1 MNPLETTS
9 PGPGLPARRHSDE
22 GFELRGTSTPVT
34 ALLRDLFR
42 SWGLLRT
49 LARKDFYVR
58 YRRTSF
64 GVLWAIGLPLVQAVV
79 LGIVFT
85 RIVRIETEG
94 NYGVFVFAGI
104 LPWTFL
110 ASSVIGG
117 STAIV
122 DGAPMATKVYFP
134 RALLPLVIV
143 GANLYGFVA
152 GVAVLVLAALA
163 IGEGI
168 SLDVVLVI
176 PATLLMVLF
185 VSALSLLLAGLH
197 VYFRDLRF
205 IVQAGMLA
213 WLYGTPV
220 IYPLELSSGLLRAAL
235 LANPATGMVTLFHD
249 AVSDSRSPDIGIA
262 LASTLAWTTALVVA
276 ALALHSR
283 RDRVF
288 VDLL

>member
-1 MNPLETTS
+1 M
-9 PGPGLPARRHSDE
+9 
-22 GFELRGTSTPVT
+22 
-34 ALLRDLFR
+34 ALVRDLVR
-42 SWGLLRT
+42 SRDLLRT

-64 GVLWAIGLPLVQAVV
+64 GVLWAIGLPVVQAVV

-85 RIVRIETEG
+85 RVVRIESDG
-94 NYGVFVFAGI
+94 SYGIFVLAGV

-110 ASSVIGG
+110 ATSVGNG

-122 DGAPMATKVYFP
+122 DGTELATKIYFP
-134 RALLPLVIV
+134 RAILPLVII
-143 GANLYGFVA
+143 GSNLYGFVA
-152 GVAVLVLAALA
+152 GVVVLLLAAMV
-163 IGEGI
+163 IGQGI
-168 SLDVVLVI
+168 SLDVWLVL
-176 PATLLMVLF
+176 PATLLMALF
-185 VSALSLLLAGLH
+185 TSALVVLLAGLH

-220 IYPLELSSGLLRAAL
+220 IYPLELTDGLLRAAI
-235 LANPATGMVTLFHD
+235 LANPATGIVSLFHD
-249 AVSDSRSPDIGIA
+249 AVSEAQTPDLAIA
-262 LASTLAWTTALVVA
+262 VGSSLAWTTALLIG
-276 ALALHSR
+276 ALGLHAR

>member
-1 MNPLETTS
+1 M
-9 PGPGLPARRHSDE
+9 PAHSGE
-22 GFELRGTSTPVT
+22 GFELRGSSTPPL
-34 ALLRDLFR
+34 ALVRDLVR
-42 SWGLLRT
+42 SRDLLRT

-79 LGIVFT
+79 LGVVFT
-85 RIVRIETEG
+85 RVVRIESDG
-94 NYGVFVFAGI
+94 SYGIFVLAGV

-110 ASSVIGG
+110 ATSVGNG

-122 DGAPMATKVYFP
+122 DGTELATKIYFP
-134 RALLPLVIV
+134 RAILPLVII
-143 GANLYGFVA
+143 GSNLYGFVA
-152 GVAVLVLAALA
+152 GVVVLLLAAVV
-163 IGEGI
+163 IGQGL
-168 SLDVVLVI
+168 SLDVWLVL
-176 PATLLMVLF
+176 PATLLMILF
-185 VSALSLLLAGLH
+185 TSALVLLLAGLH

-220 IYPLELSSGLLRAAL
+220 IYPLELTSGLLRTAI
-235 LANPATGMVTLFHD
+235 LANPATGMVSLFHD
-249 AVSDSRSPDIGIA
+249 SVSEAQTPDLAIAVGSS
-262 LASTLAWTTALVVA
+262 LAWTTALLVA
-276 ALALHSR
+276 ALWLHAR